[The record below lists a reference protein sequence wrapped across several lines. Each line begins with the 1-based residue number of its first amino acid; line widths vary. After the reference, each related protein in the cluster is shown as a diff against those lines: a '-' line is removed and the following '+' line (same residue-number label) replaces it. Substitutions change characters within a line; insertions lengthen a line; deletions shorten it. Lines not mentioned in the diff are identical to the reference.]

1 MTQRQSIIDVINF
14 NGYSIDYEVKSKCHF
29 MPCKEAKSLPFSLP
43 PGFTINKLTSDHS
56 SMVNS
61 LWPYNFEGSYKF
73 IDDMIKNNGGL
84 VLVNSDKEEVCWALH
99 NNYGALGILQTSPD
113 HRRKGYG
120 KIISKAVCQ
129 EIASLG
135 MDVCAVTSE
144 GNISEYLLK
153 SLGFQEIDKIT
164 WIKLNRKI

>member
-1 MTQRQSIIDVINF
+1 MSQRESLISVIDL
-14 NGYSIDYEVKSKCHF
+14 NGYSIEYEVKSKLHF
-29 MPCKEAKSLPFSLP
+29 LSCEEATNFEFSLP
-43 PGFTINKLTSDHS
+43 SGFKINKLTSDHS

-61 LWPYNFEGSYKF
+61 LWPYRFDGSFKF
-73 IDDMIKNNGGL
+73 IDDMIRHNGGS
-84 VLVNSDKEEVCWALH
+84 VLVNANNEEVCWALH

-129 EIASLG
+129 QIASLG
-135 MDVCAVTSE
+135 MDVCAVNSE

-153 SLGFQEIDKIT
+153 DLGFQEIDRIT
-164 WIKLNRKI
+164 WIKLNIKI